1 VSAAA
6 SVAVVEGGRVLL
18 IERARAPYA
27 GCWTLPGGT
36 CDPGETPEDCAR
48 RELAEELGLV
58 PGPLHP
64 VTEHRAGKFVLSVY
78 CTRGDGTTPRPDA
91 AEIAAWAMVAPEE
104 IAGLRTTPGLAA
116 VVAQALERIGQEETP
131 CR

>member
-1 VSAAA
+1 VSVAA

-36 CDPGETPEDCAR
+36 CEPGETPEDCAR

-58 PGPLHP
+58 LGPLHP
-64 VTEHRAGKFVLSVY
+64 ITEHRAGRFVLSVY
-78 CTRGDGTTPRPDA
+78 CTRGNGTAPRPDL
-91 AEIAAWAMVAPEE
+91 AEIAAWRMVAPDE
-104 IAGLRTTPGLAA
+104 IAALRTTPGLAA
-116 VVAQALERIGQEETP
+116 VVAQALEHIG
-131 CR
+131 

>member
-6 SVAVVEGGRVLL
+6 SVAIVEGGRVLL

-36 CDPGETPEDCAR
+36 CEPGEAPEDCAR
-48 RELAEELGLV
+48 RELAEELGLLL
-58 PGPLHP
+58 GPLRP
-64 VTEHRAGKFVLSVY
+64 VTEHRAGKFVLSVFA
-78 CTRGDGTTPRPDA
+78 TRGDGSTPRPDA
-91 AEIAAWAMVAPEE
+91 AEIAAWRMVAPEE
-104 IAGLRTTPGLAA
+104 IAALRTTPGLAA
-116 VVAQALERIGQEETP
+116 VVAQALERIEREEPP

>member
-6 SVAVVEGGRVLL
+6 SVAVVEAGRVLL

-36 CDPGETPEDCAR
+36 CEPGEAPEYCAR
-48 RELAEELGLV
+48 RELMEELGLSL
-58 PGPLHP
+58 GPLRP
-64 VTEHRAGKFVLSVY
+64 LTEHRAGKFVLTVY
-78 CTRGDGTTPRPDA
+78 YTRGDGTAPRPNA
-91 AEIAAWAMVAPEE
+91 EEIAAWRMVAPEE
-104 IAGLRTTPGLAA
+104 IAALRTTPGLAA
-116 VVAQALERIGQEETP
+116 VVAQALERIGREETP